1 MSQTKK
7 QRVTEILEYPF
18 ILTKFLTGGDTVTS
32 ATASASP
39 TGLTVSVT
47 EDTTDTPFLWVSG
60 GIVGVTY
67 VVTLIITT
75 QVGRTKEFDVNIEIT

>member
-18 ILTKFLTGGDTVTS
+18 ILTKFLTGGDSLTS

-39 TGLTVSVT
+39 AGLTVHVT
-47 EDTTDTPFLWVSG
+47 EQTSDTPLLWVSG

-75 QVGRTKEFDVNIEIT
+75 AIGRTKEFDVNIEIT

>member
-1 MSQTKK
+1 MSQTKS
-7 QRVTEILEYPF
+7 QRVTEILDYPF

-39 TGLTVSVT
+39 AGLTVTVSEQTT
-47 EDTTDTPFLWVSG
+47 EQPSLWVSG

-67 VVTLIITT
+67 VVTLIFTT
-75 QVGRTKEFDVNIEIT
+75 TVGRTKEFDVNIEIT